1 MSATALQLNWSSVEF
16 ASTPLTRVTAIMFDQ
31 GGELIEFAGD
41 NDRYPVVIANP
52 MNRPRCSITSADVAT
67 LMGIAPG
74 TSGTITA
81 TQVDALEATGGSIV
95 WASPM
100 PYTRAHKT
108 QGRSANS
115 PRRRRRS
122 GPTAAMGRQIRS
134 ALLVRSLLPSMGT
147 GRGGSGTGRLK
158 AE

>member
-67 LMGIAPG
+67 LMGIVPG

-81 TQVDALEATGGSIV
+81 TQVDASRPPADRSSGHRQCRTREHTRHRAVRPIRHGDGDVPGLQQRWGDKSAQLYSFV
-95 WASPM
+95 AS
-100 PYTRAHKT
+100 
-108 QGRSANS
+108 S
-115 PRRRRRS
+115 PRWAR
-122 GPTAAMGRQIRS
+122 
-134 ALLVRSLLPSMGT
+134 
-147 GRGGSGTGRLK
+147 
-158 AE
+158 AEVGAGLEG

>member
-16 ASTPLTRVTAIMFDQ
+16 ASTPITRVTSIMFDQ

-74 TSGTITA
+74 TSGTISS
-81 TQVDALEATGGSIV
+81 TQVDALEATGGAIV
-95 WASPM
+95 W
-100 PYTRAHKT
+100 TL
-108 QGRSANS
+108 ANS
-115 PRRRRRS
+115 VHESTQDTGTFSQFASATATFRAYSSDGVTNPLSFTRS
-122 GPTAAMGRQIRS
+122 
-134 ALLVRSLLPSMGT
+134 
-147 GRGGSGTGRLK
+147 
-158 AE
+158 